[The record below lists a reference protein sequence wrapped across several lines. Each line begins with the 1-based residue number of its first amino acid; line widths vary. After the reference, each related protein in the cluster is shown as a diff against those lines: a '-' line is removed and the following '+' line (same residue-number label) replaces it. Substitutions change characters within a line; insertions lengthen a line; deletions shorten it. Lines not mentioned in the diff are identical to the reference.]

1 MDGLRRDWR
10 TATGISDRES
20 AILAYV
26 EKLTL
31 RPATIWEGDL
41 DTLRSA
47 GLDDTA
53 IVQVN
58 LIASWFNYVNRVA
71 DGLGVGKG
79 KSGDETPA
87 DMPVPD

>member
-10 TATGISDRES
+10 TAPGISEREL

-31 RPATIWEGDL
+31 RPATIWDGDL
-41 DTLRSA
+41 VLLREA

-71 DGLGVGKG
+71 DGLGVGKA
-79 KSGDETPA
+79 S
-87 DMPVPD
+87 PDSPELPS